1 MAVIGKKG
9 GIRLKLAW
17 IVFLLA
23 VLLPIW
29 FMAAALGYRFGM
41 IDLGTALGTMTREWG
56 PRLIFAVG
64 ALAIIMIIL
73 GVIKAPRIKT
83 VILALVSLLIA
94 ALCFGRIAAFGA
106 TAMSVPPIHDIQ
118 TDWSDP
124 IKFSD
129 ELMAVRGESSNPVV
143 DDAVMPE
150 AMNARWPGIGGKTV
164 AELQAD
170 AYPEVKSL
178 IVAAPTDVAFSAVY
192 TTLSD
197 MGMEFVTDNEAAG
210 MIEATATTS
219 WYGFK
224 DDVAVR
230 IRPQG
235 EGSEIDVRS
244 VSRVGLSDL
253 GANAKRVNAILESVS
268 SKLRG

>member
-23 VLLPIW
+23 VALPIW
-29 FMAAALGYRFGM
+29 FMAAALGYRFGVL
-41 IDLGTALGTMTREWG
+41 DLGTALSKMTIAWG
-56 PRLIFAVG
+56 PMLVFVVGGLAALMLVLGLIWS
-64 ALAIIMIIL
+64 
-73 GVIKAPRIKT
+73 PRVKT

-94 ALCFGRIAAFGA
+94 GLCFGRIAAFGA
-106 TAMSVPPIHDIQ
+106 TAQSVPPIHDIQ

-124 IKFSD
+124 IQLSD
-129 ELMAVRGESSNPVV
+129 ELMAVRGEGSNPVR

-150 AMNARWPGIGGKTV
+150 AINARWPGIGGKTV

-178 IVAAPTDVAFSAVY
+178 IVAAPTDVVFSAVY

-197 MGMEFVTDNEAAG
+197 MGMEFVTENEAAG

-244 VSRVGLSDL
+244 ISRVGLSDL

-268 SKLRG
+268 SQLRG